1 MRSQMLPILFCLA
14 DFFFVPLSVAF
25 CTVLMSTLLIFQP
38 ILCRGAAGRG
48 LPWLLVVPSGF
59 GGIWMPGAHPHV
71 TPVLS
76 PPGSFSKGVAEGE
89 VDPSFGPLE
98 AIRLSIQTDSP
109 VWIILSEV
117 SWASAAPHHLPPH
130 PPRSSLIPTFSSFRF
145 LSKKRS
151 ETGARKGGR
160 THADPRSC
168 SLPSRSLLPAA
179 PRGAAGPGR
188 RRRRL
193 LQKKN
198 NKEKPMSRA
207 EGWLCCPRQS
217 PGAPSVPRGRSGHAD
232 TGGRFGVRMSY
243 GERGDEEHLQPRT
256 GQSLVVFGD
265 RAGARSP

>member
-1 MRSQMLPILFCLA
+1 
-14 DFFFVPLSVAF
+14 
-25 CTVLMSTLLIFQP
+25 MSTLLIFQP
-38 ILCRGAAGRG
+38 ILCQGVAGRG
-48 LPWLLVVPSGF
+48 LPWLLVVPSEF
-59 GGIWMPGAHPHV
+59 GGGGSWMPGDRPHV

-117 SWASAAPHHLPPH
+117 SRASSAPCHLPRAP
-130 PPRSSLIPTFSSFRF
+130 PPRSSLIPAFSSFRF

-179 PRGAAGPGR
+179 PRR
-188 RRRRL
+188 
-193 LQKKN
+193 
-198 NKEKPMSRA
+198 
-207 EGWLCCPRQS
+207 CC
-217 PGAPSVPRGRSGHAD
+217 
-232 TGGRFGVRMSY
+232 
-243 GERGDEEHLQPRT
+243 
-256 GQSLVVFGD
+256 
-265 RAGARSP
+265 GARTSSSSSSSPEEEQQGKTNIPRRGLALLPSAKPGSSLGPPWPLRPR

>member
-1 MRSQMLPILFCLA
+1 
-14 DFFFVPLSVAF
+14 
-25 CTVLMSTLLIFQP
+25 MSTLLIFQP
-38 ILCRGAAGRG
+38 ILCQGVAGRG
-48 LPWLLVVPSGF
+48 LPWLLVVPSEF
-59 GGIWMPGAHPHV
+59 GGGGSWMPGDRPHV

-117 SWASAAPHHLPPH
+117 SRASSAPCHLPATFPAPP
-130 PPRSSLIPTFSSFRF
+130 PPRSSLIPAFSSFRF

-179 PRGAAGPGR
+179 PRR
-188 RRRRL
+188 
-193 LQKKN
+193 
-198 NKEKPMSRA
+198 
-207 EGWLCCPRQS
+207 CC
-217 PGAPSVPRGRSGHAD
+217 
-232 TGGRFGVRMSY
+232 
-243 GERGDEEHLQPRT
+243 
-256 GQSLVVFGD
+256 
-265 RAGARSP
+265 GARTSSSSSSSPEEEQQGKTNIPRRGLALLPSAKPGSSLGPPWPLRPR